1 VNLPNLITLSR
12 IPFLFVIAVLIYAP
26 VWLGATVGFLLFVLA
41 GVTDWLDGY
50 LARRCHMISDLG
62 KLMDALIDKILMI
75 GLFMSLLVKGVIPSW
90 GIFCVLII
98 LCREFLIT
106 GLRMIGARAG
116 AILEAEAIGKY
127 KTVFQIIALGV
138 FLLIDALRC
147 DWAYVFPEM
156 WISTLYAINL
166 FWFCFVTVLTAYSGI
181 RYVVKYRKLLQ

>member
-1 VNLPNLITLSR
+1 MNLPNLITLSR

-50 LARRCHMISDLG
+50 LARKCHMISDLG

-147 DWAYVFPEM
+147 DWTYVFPEM

-166 FWFCFVTVLTAYSGI
+166 FWFCFVTALTAYSGV